1 MSITNFAPGVHYV
14 GVNDRTTELFEELW
28 MIPLGVTY
36 NSYLIVGNEKTAL
49 IDTVAEGFYLELE
62 ANIKAVLGDR
72 RLDYIVVNHMEQD
85 HSGSIEL
92 LKKEY
97 PEVTIVGN
105 AKTADMLN
113 GFYGINQ
120 GVHIVKDGDS
130 LDLGG
135 KTLTFYMTPML
146 HWPETMMTY
155 LTQDGVLFSGDAFG
169 CFGALAGAVV
179 DSDLNPGMYWM
190 EMYRYYA
197 AIVAKYGIS
206 VKNAMKKLAALDL
219 QYIASTHG
227 PVWHDNLQRVVGI
240 YADLA
245 EWKAEKGV
253 VVAYAS
259 MHGNTAKAAELVA
272 RRLAEK
278 GVKNVVLQ
286 NLSNNDISYVLMNM
300 ARYNG
305 IIIGGTTYNAEINPR
320 VALLLRA
327 LKGSNTQN
335 RIVGCFGCYSWAPGV
350 TKKMMAALDGLKVTT
365 LEPVEFKQSVGAD
378 DLSRLNALAD
388 AMASK
393 I

>member
-286 NLSNNDISYVLMNM
+286 NLSNNDISYVLMNI

-327 LKGSNTQN
+327 LKGSNAQN

-378 DLSRLNALAD
+378 DLSSLNALAD

>member
-155 LTQDGVLFSGDAFG
+155 LTQEGVLFSGDAFG

-365 LEPVEFKQSVGAD
+365 LEPVEFKQSVGAG
-378 DLSRLNALAD
+378 DLSSLNALAD

>member
-113 GFYGINQ
+113 GFYRINQ

-155 LTQDGVLFSGDAFG
+155 LTQEGVLFSGDAFG

-206 VKNAMKKLAALDL
+206 VKNAMKKLAALNL

>member
-365 LEPVEFKQSVGAD
+365 LEPVEFKQSVGAN
-378 DLSRLNALAD
+378 DLSSLNALAD

>member
-155 LTQDGVLFSGDAFG
+155 LTQDGILFSGDAFG

-327 LKGSNTQN
+327 LKGSNAQN

-378 DLSRLNALAD
+378 DLSNLNALAD

>member
-227 PVWHDNLQRVVGI
+227 PVWHDNLQRVVDI

>member
-155 LTQDGVLFSGDAFG
+155 LTQEGVLFSGDAFG

>member
-62 ANIKAVLGDR
+62 ANIKVVLGDR

-206 VKNAMKKLAALDL
+206 VKNAMKKLATLNL

-327 LKGSNTQN
+327 LKGSNAQN

-378 DLSRLNALAD
+378 DLSSLNALAD

>member
-206 VKNAMKKLAALDL
+206 VKNAMKKLATLNL

-327 LKGSNTQN
+327 LKGSNAQN

-378 DLSRLNALAD
+378 DLSSLNALAD

>member
-327 LKGSNTQN
+327 LKGSNAQN

-378 DLSRLNALAD
+378 ELSRLNALAD

>member
-1 MSITNFAPGVHYV
+1 MSITNFASGVHYV

-36 NSYLIVGNEKTAL
+36 NSYLVVGNQKTAL
-49 IDTVAEGFYLELE
+49 IDAVSEGFYLELRD
-62 ANIKAVLGDR
+62 NIKAVLGDR
-72 RLDYIVVNHMEQD
+72 QLDYIVVNHMEQD
-85 HSGSIEL
+85 HSGCIEL

-120 GVHIVKDGDS
+120 GVRIVKDGDS
-130 LDLGG
+130 LDLGD

-155 LTQDGVLFSGDAFG
+155 LAQEGVLFSGDAFG

-206 VKNAMKKLAALDL
+206 VRNAMKKLAALDL
-219 QYIASTHG
+219 RYIASTHG
-227 PVWHDNLQRVVGI
+227 PVWHDNLQRVVAI

-272 RRLAEK
+272 RRLAEN

-305 IIIGGTTYNAEINPR
+305 IIIGGTTYNAEMNPR

-327 LKGSNTQN
+327 LKGSNAQN
-335 RIVGCFGCYSWAPGV
+335 RIVGCFGSYSWAPGV
-350 TKKMMAALDGLKVTT
+350 TKKMMTALDGLKVTT
-365 LEPVEFKQSVGAD
+365 LEPVEFKQSMSND
-378 DLSRLNALAD
+378 DISKLNALAD
-388 AMASK
+388 AMAGK

>member
-206 VKNAMKKLAALDL
+206 VKNAMKKLAALNL

>member
-155 LTQDGVLFSGDAFG
+155 LTQEGVLFSGDAFG

-327 LKGSNTQN
+327 LKGSNAQN

-378 DLSRLNALAD
+378 DLSSLNALAD

>member
-155 LTQDGVLFSGDAFG
+155 LTQEGVLFSGDAFG

-206 VKNAMKKLAALDL
+206 VKNAMKKLATLNL

-365 LEPVEFKQSVGAD
+365 LEPVEFKQSVGAN
-378 DLSRLNALAD
+378 DLSSLNALAD

>member
-97 PEVTIVGN
+97 PKVTIVGN

-155 LTQDGVLFSGDAFG
+155 LTQEGVLFSGDAFG

-320 VALLLRA
+320 VAFLLRA
-327 LKGSNTQN
+327 LKGSNAKN

-378 DLSRLNALAD
+378 DLSSLNALAD

>member
-155 LTQDGVLFSGDAFG
+155 LTQEGVLFSGDAFG

-378 DLSRLNALAD
+378 DLSSLNALAD

>member
-155 LTQDGVLFSGDAFG
+155 LTQEGVLFSGDAFG

-327 LKGSNTQN
+327 LKGSNAQN

>member
-49 IDTVAEGFYLELE
+49 IDTVDEGFYLELE

-155 LTQDGVLFSGDAFG
+155 LTQEGVLFSGDAFG

-206 VKNAMKKLAALDL
+206 VKNAMKKLATLNL

-378 DLSRLNALAD
+378 DLSSLNALAD

>member
-62 ANIKAVLGDR
+62 ANIKDVLGDR

-327 LKGSNTQN
+327 LKGSNAQN

-378 DLSRLNALAD
+378 DLSSLNALAD

>member
-49 IDTVAEGFYLELE
+49 IDTVAEGFYLELK

-155 LTQDGVLFSGDAFG
+155 LTQEGVLFSGDAFG

-327 LKGSNTQN
+327 LKGSNAQN

-378 DLSRLNALAD
+378 DLSSLNALAD

>member
-155 LTQDGVLFSGDAFG
+155 LTQEGVLFSGDAFG

-327 LKGSNTQN
+327 LKGSNAQN

-365 LEPVEFKQSVGAD
+365 LEPVEFKQSLGAD

>member
-155 LTQDGVLFSGDAFG
+155 LTQEGVLFSGDAFG

-206 VKNAMKKLAALDL
+206 VKNAMKKLAALNL

-378 DLSRLNALAD
+378 DLSSLNALAD

>member
-155 LTQDGVLFSGDAFG
+155 LTQEGVLFSGDAFG

-206 VKNAMKKLAALDL
+206 VKNAMKKLATLNL

-327 LKGSNTQN
+327 LKGSNAQN

-378 DLSRLNALAD
+378 DLSSLNALAD

>member
-155 LTQDGVLFSGDAFG
+155 LTQEGVLFSGDAFG

-206 VKNAMKKLAALDL
+206 VKNAMKKLAALNL

-327 LKGSNTQN
+327 LKGSNAQN

-350 TKKMMAALDGLKVTT
+350 TKKMMTALDGLKVTT

-378 DLSRLNALAD
+378 DLSSLNALAD

>member
-49 IDTVAEGFYLELE
+49 IDTVAEGFYLELG

-327 LKGSNTQN
+327 LKGSNAQN

-378 DLSRLNALAD
+378 DLSSLNALAD

>member
-378 DLSRLNALAD
+378 DLSNLNALAD

>member
-206 VKNAMKKLAALDL
+206 VKNAMKKLATLNL

-300 ARYNG
+300 AQYNG

-378 DLSRLNALAD
+378 DLSSLNALAD

>member
-155 LTQDGVLFSGDAFG
+155 LTQEGVLFSGDAFG

-197 AIVAKYGIS
+197 AIVVKYGIS

-327 LKGSNTQN
+327 LKGSNAQN

-378 DLSRLNALAD
+378 DLSSLNVLAD

>member
-206 VKNAMKKLAALDL
+206 VKNAMKKLAALNL

-327 LKGSNTQN
+327 LKGSNAQN

>member
-62 ANIKAVLGDR
+62 ANIKDVLGDR

-378 DLSRLNALAD
+378 DLSSLNALAD

>member
-97 PEVTIVGN
+97 PKVTIVGN

-155 LTQDGVLFSGDAFG
+155 LTQEGVLFSGDAFG

-327 LKGSNTQN
+327 LKGSNAQN

>member
-62 ANIKAVLGDR
+62 ANIKVVLGDR

-206 VKNAMKKLAALDL
+206 VKNAMKKLAALNL

-378 DLSRLNALAD
+378 DLSSLNALAD

>member
-120 GVHIVKDGDS
+120 GVHIVKDSDS

-206 VKNAMKKLAALDL
+206 VKNAMKKLATLNL

-327 LKGSNTQN
+327 LKGSNAQN

-378 DLSRLNALAD
+378 DLSSLNALAD

>member
-327 LKGSNTQN
+327 LKGSNAQN

-378 DLSRLNALAD
+378 DLSSLNALAD

>member
-378 DLSRLNALAD
+378 DLSSLNALAD

>member
-155 LTQDGVLFSGDAFG
+155 LTQEGVLFSGDAFG

-286 NLSNNDISYVLMNM
+286 NLSNNDISYVLMNI

-327 LKGSNTQN
+327 LKGSNAQN

-378 DLSRLNALAD
+378 DLSSLNALAD

>member
-155 LTQDGVLFSGDAFG
+155 LTQEGVLFSGDAFG

-327 LKGSNTQN
+327 LKGSNAQN

-378 DLSRLNALAD
+378 DLSSLNALAD
-388 AMASK
+388 AIASK

>member
-155 LTQDGVLFSGDAFG
+155 LTQEGVLFSGDAFG

-286 NLSNNDISYVLMNM
+286 NLGNNDISYVLMNM

-327 LKGSNTQN
+327 LKGSNAQN

-378 DLSRLNALAD
+378 DLSSLNVLAD

>member
-97 PEVTIVGN
+97 PKVTIVGN

-155 LTQDGVLFSGDAFG
+155 LTQEGVLFSGDAFG

-278 GVKNVVLQ
+278 GMKNVVLQ

-327 LKGSNTQN
+327 LKGSNAQN

-378 DLSRLNALAD
+378 DLSSLNALAD

>member
-120 GVHIVKDGDS
+120 GVHIVQDGDS

-155 LTQDGVLFSGDAFG
+155 LTQEGVLFSGDAFG

-327 LKGSNTQN
+327 LKGSNAQN

-378 DLSRLNALAD
+378 DLSSLNALAD